1 MRSLLI
7 PLLMLIV
14 CRYLVAASEPALAR
28 YEFTEPQMGVPFK
41 IVVYAP
47 SDEAANRA
55 ASAAYVRVAALNA
68 ILSDYEED
76 SELSRLSRGSPHPQP
91 VKVSDDL
98 WRVLSRA
105 HELSK
110 ATDGAFDITVG
121 PLVQLWRRARRQRE
135 LPRPDLLRR
144 ALAATGYQALELD
157 PERQTARLTKPN
169 MRLDLGGIGIGYAV
183 DEAMK
188 VLKQSGIRSA
198 MIDASGDIAVSE
210 TPPLRKSW
218 VIGISPDANGNP
230 TRFVALS
237 NAALTTT
244 SDEVQYVEINGVR
257 YSHIVD
263 PKTGLGLTDRSSAT
277 VIASDCTTADSYDT
291 AITVMGPE
299 RGLKLVEA
307 TRGVEAIITR
317 LENGMRITVESRG
330 FKSFETMGP
339 LPSKNRAMRRHGG
352 CSFSWNVGEKK
363 CLLPPLRS
371 VNLK

>member
-1 MRSLLI
+1 MRSLFI
-7 PLLMLIV
+7 PVLMLIV
-14 CRYLVAASEPALAR
+14 CRYLVAATEQTLAR

-55 ASAAYVRVAALNA
+55 AAAAYARVAALNT

-76 SELSRLSRGSPHPQP
+76 SELSRLSRGAPHVEP

-98 WRVLSRA
+98 WRVLYRA
-105 HELSK
+105 QELSK

-121 PLVQLWRRARRQRE
+121 PLVQLWRRARRQKE

-157 PERQTARLTKPN
+157 PEGQTARLTKPN

-188 VLKQSGIRSA
+188 VLKQHGIRSA

-210 TPPLRKSW
+210 APPGRKGW
-218 VIGISPDANGNP
+218 VIGFSPDAQGNP
-230 TRFVALS
+230 TRYVSLL
-237 NAALTTT
+237 NAALTST
-244 SDEVQYVEINGVR
+244 SDEVQYVEIDGVR

-263 PKTGLGLTDRSSAT
+263 PKTGLGLTDRSSVT
-277 VIASDCTTADSYDT
+277 VIARDCTTADSYDT
-291 AITVMGPE
+291 ALVVMGPTQ
-299 RGLKLVEA
+299 GLKLVEA
-307 TRGVEAIITR
+307 TNGVEAVIS
-317 LENGMRITVESRG
+317 RIEIGRPVAIESRG
-330 FKSFETMGP
+330 FKMFEVSGP
-339 LPSKNRAMRRHGG
+339 
-352 CSFSWNVGEKK
+352 
-363 CLLPPLRS
+363 
-371 VNLK
+371 